1 MLKIKFK
8 LFKFWPWL
16 ILILV
21 VLAFLFWPIFSSTE
35 NSYYLPATIFS
46 KIIDRTNHLSETSP
60 AVTVKNPVENI
71 LIFGGDIMLS
81 RTVNAQM
88 EKYQNYSWPLVKISP
103 LFSEA
108 DLAIANLESPFLVA
122 NNYKVPTGSFAFKA
136 NPKSA
141 SALILA
147 GFDILSLA
155 NNHILNQ
162 GAAGLYDTTAILDKA
177 GIAYTGL
184 AAKNLVIKESQGIK
198 FAFLSYT
205 YSADSKLVANMLDIS
220 QVKKDIISA
229 KSQAD
234 VIVVL
239 MHAGTEYTSAPNKQ
253 QIDFAHEVIDTGA
266 DLVIGSHPH
275 WPQTVENYQGK
286 TIIYSLG
293 NLVFDQMWSKE
304 TSRGLVA
311 KIYFKDKK
319 IDKIDYIPIDIKDY
333 GQAEI
338 MADSK
343 IKDDLLKSLKID

>member
-1 MLKIKFK
+1 MLKIKSK

-16 ILILV
+16 TLILV
-21 VLAFLFWPIFSSTE
+21 VLVFLFWPIFSSTE
-35 NSYYLPATIFS
+35 NSYSLPSTIFS
-46 KIIDRTNHLSETSP
+46 EIINRTSHLPELKQAP
-60 AVTVKNPVENI
+60 VIEKPVENI

-88 EKYQNYSWPLVKISP
+88 EKYQNYSWPLAKIYP
-103 LFSEA
+103 LFNKA
-108 DLAIANLESPFLVA
+108 DLAIANLESPFLVS
-122 NNYKVPTGSFAFKA
+122 NNYKVPTGSFSFKA
-136 NPKSA
+136 NPKSI
-141 SALILA
+141 SALTLA

-162 GAAGLYDTTAILDKA
+162 GQAGLDDTAKILDEA

-184 AAKNLVIKESQGIK
+184 AAKNLVIKESRGIK

-205 YSADSKLVANMLDIS
+205 YSADSKLVANMLNIS
-220 QVKKDIISA
+220 QVKNDIASA
-229 KSQAD
+229 KNQAD
-234 VIVVL
+234 VIIVL

-253 QIDFAHEVIDTGA
+253 QIDFAHNVIGAGA

-311 KIYFKDKK
+311 KVYFKDKE
-319 IDKIDYIPIDIKDY
+319 IDKIDYIPINIKDY
-333 GQAEI
+333 GQPEI
-338 MADSK
+338 ISDSK
-343 IKDDLLKSLKID
+343 IN